1 MVLLGVVLILL
12 AAGAGVLLFLGT
24 AQITDTVDI
33 TMPGGTLSLPPLT
46 LLITGMVLISVFWLG
61 WAMLR
66 GGLRRGKRRRVEAK
80 EAAAAAEARRVE
92 DERRMQEEFA
102 ARERELVE
110 ERRRREEETAALRA
124 QQDRTHADSPTEATR
139 VERNHP
145 DPVGDD
151 RQVTTPDGPAART
164 DATTRSDATTR
175 TDATARSDA
184 TATEASTRP
193 VEGHDTRQV

>member
-102 ARERELVE
+102 ARERELAD

-124 QQDRTHADSPTEATR
+124 QQDRPHADAPTEATR

-151 RQVTTPDGPAART
+151 RQVTTPDPPGSATRT
-164 DATTRSDATTR
+164 DATTRSDATR
-175 TDATARSDA
+175 TEDIN
-184 TATEASTRP
+184 RP